1 MSTDMRMMRK
11 DIPMNM
17 DDPFLLRALIA
28 GLIVA
33 AVAAP
38 LGCFTVWRRM
48 AYFGDSLAHS
58 ALFGVALGILSG
70 IGVTPGVVAVCA
82 LFAVLLLWLQ
92 QKKLLA
98 TDTLLGILAHSAL
111 SLGMVAVSLLGAQ
124 GIELQSYLFGDIL
137 AVRTQEL
144 WWIAGGGALVL
155 ALLLSHW
162 PSLVLMTIHEDLA
175 RAEGVNTLRCQCM
188 LLAAMT
194 VTVAVSLQVVGILL
208 MTSLLIIPAA
218 ASRQMAR
225 SPETMA
231 AGGAIIGM
239 GAVGVGLLASLRWD
253 TPTGPSIV
261 CAAAAAF
268 FILLPVRI
276 LLAK

>member
-1 MSTDMRMMRK
+1 
-11 DIPMNM
+11 MNM
-17 DDPFLLRALIA
+17 DDPFLLRALVA

-38 LGCFTVWRRM
+38 LGCFAVWRRM

-58 ALFGVALGILSG
+58 ALLGVALGILSG
-70 IGVTPGVVAVCA
+70 IGVMPGVVAVCA

-137 AVRTQEL
+137 AVRTKDI

-155 ALLLSHW
+155 TLLLSHW

-175 RAEGVNTLRCQCM
+175 RAEGVNALRCQCI
-188 LLAAMT
+188 LLATMT

-218 ASRQMAR
+218 ASRQFAR
-225 SPETMA
+225 SPEAMA
-231 AGGAIIGM
+231 AGGAIIGIC
-239 GAVGVGLLASLRWD
+239 AVGSGLLASLQWD

-261 CAAAAAF
+261 CAATAAF
-268 FILLPVRI
+268 FVVLPVR
-276 LLAK
+276 AWMKK